1 MSKHITSN
9 MFCSAYGHNYFRL
22 KQANTNTPE
31 LICKC
36 CKGYFKFENDGSITP
51 ISQKENK
58 KSTSFPYKRRT
69 A

>member
-1 MSKHITSN
+1 MSKRTTSN
-9 MFCSAYGHNYFRL
+9 IFCAAYGHNYFRL
-22 KQANTNTPE
+22 KQANPNTPE

-36 CKGYFKFENDGSITP
+36 CKGYFKFEDDGSITP

-58 KSTSFPYKRRT
+58 QSVPFHHNRRT